1 MADAVVPSGS
11 LQADRRRAVSN
22 LPRARRATP
31 SVVDDVVTVLLG
43 RFEPLVGIG
52 LTRILR
58 SDQRI
63 SVIGSDLEGRALQ
76 REARR
81 QLPRVAIVDE
91 AVEPL
96 LLRRLRA
103 SQPSIGVVVLAE
115 EPSPEYGMRVLAAG
129 ASCLSRSATVSEILA
144 SVHLTARGGRVFTA
158 PDDDQLKQAKPAGH
172 SDLTARE
179 IEVLALIRAKKSN
192 REIARELHLS
202 VNTVKSH
209 VTNVRRKLEVKRKSE
224 C

>member
-1 MADAVVPSGS
+1 M
-11 LQADRRRAVSN
+11 
-22 LPRARRATP
+22 
-31 SVVDDVVTVLLG
+31 VDDVVTVVLG

-52 LTRILR
+52 LTRVLR

-63 SVIGSDLEGRALQ
+63 SVVGSDLEGRALQ

-103 SQPSIGVVVLAE
+103 SQPSIGVVVLAH

-144 SVHLTARGGRVFTA
+144 SVHLTARGGRIFTA
-158 PDDDQLKQAKPAGH
+158 PEDGKLEQVKSAGH
-172 SDLTARE
+172 PDLTARE
-179 IEVLALIRAKKSN
+179 NEVLALIRAKRSN

-202 VNTVKSH
+202 VNTVKCH
-209 VTNVRRKLEVKRKSE
+209 VTNVRRKLKVKSKSE